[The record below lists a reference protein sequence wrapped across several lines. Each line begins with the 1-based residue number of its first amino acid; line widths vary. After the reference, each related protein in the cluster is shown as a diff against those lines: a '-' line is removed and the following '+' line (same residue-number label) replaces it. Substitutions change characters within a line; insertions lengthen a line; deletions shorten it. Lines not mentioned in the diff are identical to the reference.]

1 MEAIVKPEVF
11 TKFQKRPGLSH
22 INRLFY
28 FTLHRCVPD
37 NQRSYSLGFQ
47 FIFQRSLGFMPG
59 PVVTGWIFDYL
70 CLLWGES
77 CGKRGRCQIYDIK
90 KLSLAI
96 TVLGCIMKGKV
107 SASKVTAIIDRINTG
122 QLLIFSVME
131 DKKHSTLFRSI
142 CNCMRFNLLCIKQTT
157 LNLCPFSNVCITI
170 TIPNSLQ
177 SYGKHLHDVKLH
189 QRLITLNPIKSKAEG
204 KFFWETRHFQ

>member
-1 MEAIVKPEVF
+1 MIVKPEVF
-11 TKFQKRPGLSH
+11 TKFQKRLRLSH

-28 FTLHRCVPD
+28 FSLHRCVPD

-107 SASKVTAIIDRINTG
+107 SASEAIVTAIIDRINTG
-122 QLLIFSVME
+122 QLLIFSMME
-131 DKKHSTLFRSI
+131 DKKHSTLFLSI
-142 CNCMRFNLLCIKQTT
+142 CNCMRINLLCIKQAT
-157 LNLCPFSNVCITI
+157 LNLSP
-170 TIPNSLQ
+170 PNQ
-177 SYGKHLHDVKLH
+177 EFLH
-189 QRLITLNPIKSKAEG
+189 QGWHSLPLPFLKLLHYHNYSG
-204 KFFWETRHFQ
+204 FFAVLWKTPSWSET

>member
-1 MEAIVKPEVF
+1 MIVKPEVF
-11 TKFQKRPGLSH
+11 TKFQKRLRLSH

-28 FTLHRCVPD
+28 FSLHRCVPD

-107 SASKVTAIIDRINTG
+107 SVSEAIVTAIMSE
-122 QLLIFSVME
+122 LKLAWV
-131 DKKHSTLFRSI
+131 H
-142 CNCMRFNLLCIKQTT
+142 
-157 LNLCPFSNVCITI
+157 
-170 TIPNSLQ
+170 IPSKPVFLA
-177 SYGKHLHDVKLH
+177 SFFLSKFHDCSSQV
-189 QRLITLNPIKSKAEG
+189 
-204 KFFWETRHFQ
+204 FFT

>member
-1 MEAIVKPEVF
+1 MIVKPEVF

-107 SASKVTAIIDRINTG
+107 SVSEAIVTAIIDRVNTG
-122 QLLIFSVME
+122 QLLIYSIME
-131 DKKHSTLFRSI
+131 DKKHSTLLRSI
-142 CNCMRFNLLCIKQTT
+142 CNCMRINLLCIKQAT
-157 LNLCPFSNVCITI
+157 LDLSP
-170 TIPNSLQ
+170 PNQ
-177 SYGKHLHDVKLH
+177 EFLH
-189 QRLITLNPIKSKAEG
+189 QGWHSLPLPFLKLSHYHNYSG
-204 KFFWETRHFQ
+204 FFAVLWKTPSWSET